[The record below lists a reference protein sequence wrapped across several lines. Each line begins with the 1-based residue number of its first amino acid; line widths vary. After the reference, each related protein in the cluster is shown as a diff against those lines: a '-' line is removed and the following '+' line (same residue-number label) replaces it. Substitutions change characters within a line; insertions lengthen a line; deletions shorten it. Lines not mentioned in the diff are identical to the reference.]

1 METLLR
7 HHVGQNPKSSISTL
21 CSSLSLNGFAS
32 FVRDFLRYRW
42 HGMDGRDKHIH
53 ILHNLHIFLYLHG
66 ELSIHPYTAPLPQ
79 LVGAVFGAGSA
90 TGSISINN
98 AIFLDENNI
107 SHLCKMFLLY
117 IYGKNCSIGT
127 DISTDS
133 TVKVTKSFL
142 KANSRLHHA
151 CQAIFHKSRF
161 QDMRRA
167 FADTKMTG
175 CALLLEVFPT
185 DRPRRSD
192 RIFLFCMPS
201 YLPSLLQIPLAWE
214 MSLGVAPAVTRPATK
229 KRRLDESKSGDDG
242 AEVSTSDCF
251 F

>member
-7 HHVGQNPKSSISTL
+7 HHAGQNPKSSISTL

-32 FVRDFLRYRW
+32 FLYRISFDIDGAEWTGGANIFTSSTTYTYFLIYMRNCQSVLIR
-42 HGMDGRDKHIH
+42 HHRHCLRG
-53 ILHNLHIFLYLHG
+53 
-66 ELSIHPYTAPLPQ
+66 T
-79 LVGAVFGAGSA
+79 VFGAGSA

-117 IYGKNCSIGT
+117 TYGKNCSIGT

-151 CQAIFHKSRF
+151 CQAIFHESRF

-175 CALLLEVFPT
+175 CTLLLEVFPT

-192 RIFLFCMPS
+192 RILLFLYAF
-201 YLPSLLQIPLAWE
+201 LPSRLATD
-214 MSLGVAPAVTRPATK
+214 SLALG
-229 KRRLDESKSGDDG
+229 DEFGGCSGSNKTGDQKTAFG
-242 AEVSTSDCF
+242 
-251 F
+251 

>member
-1 METLLR
+1 MFFVFFKRFCFFLHWISFDIDGAEWTGGANIFTSSTTYTYFLIYMRNCQSVLIR
-7 HHVGQNPKSSISTL
+7 HHRH
-21 CSSLSLNGFAS
+21 C
-32 FVRDFLRYRW
+32 LR
-42 HGMDGRDKHIH
+42 G
-53 ILHNLHIFLYLHG
+53 
-66 ELSIHPYTAPLPQ
+66 T
-79 LVGAVFGAGSA
+79 VFGAGSA

-117 IYGKNCSIGT
+117 TYGKNCSIGT

-151 CQAIFHKSRF
+151 CQAIFHESRF

-175 CALLLEVFPT
+175 CTLLLEVSPT

-192 RIFLFCMPS
+192 RILLFVCLLTFQTCYRFLG
-201 YLPSLLQIPLAWE
+201 
-214 MSLGVAPAVTRPATK
+214 LG
-229 KRRLDESKSGDDG
+229 DEFGGCSGSNKTGDQKTAFG
-242 AEVSTSDCF
+242 
-251 F
+251 